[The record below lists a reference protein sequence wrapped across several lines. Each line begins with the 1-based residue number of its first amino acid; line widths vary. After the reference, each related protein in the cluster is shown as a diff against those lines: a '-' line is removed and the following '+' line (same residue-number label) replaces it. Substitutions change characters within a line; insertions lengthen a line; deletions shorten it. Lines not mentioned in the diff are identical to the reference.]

1 MSGVENSHQ
10 RQPSSILPARANR
23 MGHRV
28 HASHIQVFA
37 SRGCG
42 KFFKTPNCSQTC
54 VVHGFWV
61 PSPKGLTRTDAG
73 HVLEAF
79 RPKPLLSA
87 FALQLSGGRG
97 TLLPRCVFCLGILIY
112 SPAMPILSS

>member
-10 RQPSSILPARANR
+10 RQPSIILPARANR

-37 SRGCG
+37 SRGCE

-54 VVHGFWV
+54 VVHGSWV

-73 HVLEAF
+73 HVLEPCGQSRCF
-79 RPKPLLSA
+79 QLLPCN
-87 FALQLSGGRG
+87 SGGAVALCRDVIFVSG
-97 TLLPRCVFCLGILIY
+97 F
-112 SPAMPILSS
+112 